1 MKINRPSML
10 AGTGVLSLA
19 AIVCMLFWGGADRET
34 DTSSAA
40 SVVPPPPASTAGSVP
55 MVSETQGISRILTE
69 WEGKL
74 AVFVEGYSV
83 PDEVFDVYISTFP
96 EEEQVRLRQG
106 IRVADDTELARY
118 LEDYT
123 S

>member
-1 MKINRPSML
+1 MKINRLSML
-10 AGTGVLSLA
+10 AGAGALSLV
-19 AIVCMLFWGGADRET
+19 AIVCMLFWGFSSREP
-34 DTSSAA
+34 DPPSS
-40 SVVPPPPASTAGSVP
+40 VPPASSPAESFPVVT
-55 MVSETQGISRILTE
+55 ETQGILRIITE

-74 AVFVEGYSV
+74 AVFLEGNPL
-83 PDEVFDVYISTFP
+83 PDEVFDVYIATFP

-106 IRVADDTELARY
+106 IRVTDDAELARY